1 MNSVSPLTTRVL
13 TQTPPRLAEITIRRA
28 GAGDAAAV
36 ERLAALDS
44 QHAPSQPV
52 LLADVDGDLRAA
64 VSLRDGTVIADPF
77 VDTRTV
83 KSLLLTRAAQ
93 LRGDHVRRSRR
104 FARPALRR
112 PSFGA

>member
-1 MNSVSPLTTRVL
+1 MNSLSPLTTHVL
-13 TQTPPRLAEITIRRA
+13 TQTPARLPEITIRRA
-28 GAGDAAAV
+28 GTSDVAAV

-44 QHAPSQPV
+44 RHAPAQPV
-52 LLADVDGDLRAA
+52 LLADVDGDLYAA

-77 VDTRTV
+77 VDTRIV

-104 FARPALRR
+104 FGVPVLRR

>member
-1 MNSVSPLTTRVL
+1 MNSFSPLTARVL
-13 TQTPPRLAEITIRRA
+13 TQTPTRLPEITIRRA
-28 GAGDAAAV
+28 GADDAAAV

-44 QHAPSQPV
+44 QHAPAQPV

-64 VSLRDGTVIADPF
+64 VSLRDGSVIADPF

-104 FARPALRR
+104 FGVRVLGR